1 MKFFFYKQTLAVLCG
16 IIVFFFSAAAGQEA
30 KLNNLVVNNT
40 RDNLIIYCKTEGAF
54 TEKMEKAIISGV
66 PVTFSFFITLYK
78 VKDFWPDKKITEKE
92 ITHSIKYNN
101 LKKEYTITRSL
112 QSGTSIITKTFGEAQ
127 KLMCKIDNLSLIPL
141 DRLERG
147 SQYQI
152 RAKAELMKITLPF
165 YLHYLLFFV
174 SMWDFET
181 EWHTIDF
188 IY

>member
-1 MKFFFYKQTLAVLCG
+1 MIKLIHKQTLIVLFG
-16 IIVFFFSAAAGQEA
+16 AILFFYAPAAGQEA
-30 KLNNLVVNNT
+30 KLTDLFVGNT
-40 RDNLIIYCKTEGAF
+40 RDNLIIYCETEGAF

-66 PVTFSFFITLYK
+66 PVTFSFFITLYE
-78 VKDFWPDKKITEKE
+78 VRDLWPDKNVTEKK

-112 QSGTSIITKTFGEAQ
+112 KSGTPIITKTFEEAQ
-127 KLMCKIDNLSLIPL
+127 KLMSEIDNFILIPL
-141 DRLERG
+141 NRLEKG
-147 SQYQI
+147 KQYQI
-152 RAKAELMKITLPF
+152 RAKAELMKMTLPF
-165 YLHYLLFFV
+165 YLHYVLFFV